1 MSAVGNVNNNTN
13 TDTTRVPSKTM
24 SQADFLK
31 VLVAQYSNQI
41 PSDSQNS
48 TDFYTQMM
56 SMSNYSAI
64 QDVSTK
70 MSSMS
75 AAQMIGKY
83 VSATNDNGDT
93 VTGTVTSAR
102 YDSDNTVWMFKIGSE
117 EVKATQINQVTTAP
131 ATTPTTST

>member
-1 MSAVGNVNNNTN
+1 MSAVGGVDGSTSS
-13 TDTTRVPSKTM
+13 DTAARIPTKTM
-24 SQADFLK
+24 TQTDFLK

-41 PSDSQNS
+41 PTDAQSS

-83 VSATNDNGDT
+83 VSATNDNGDAI
-93 VTGTVTSAR
+93 TGTVTSAR
-102 YDSDNTVWMFKIGSE
+102 YDSDNMIWMFKIGSE
-117 EVKATQINQVTTAP
+117 EVKASQINQVTTAP
-131 ATTPTTST
+131 ATTTSS

>member
-1 MSAVGNVNNNTN
+1 MSSSVDGINSNTN

-64 QDVSTK
+64 QDVSSK

-83 VSATNDNGDT
+83 VSATNDNGDAI
-93 VTGTVTSAR
+93 TGTVTSAR
-102 YDSDNTVWMFKIGSE
+102 YDSDNTVWMFKIGSQ
-117 EVKATQINQVTTAP
+117 EVKASQINQVTTAP
-131 ATTPTTST
+131 APATGT